1 MLNAAVDDSNIICL
15 RLCNGIAIV
24 KMLKNALW
32 RALRIIFRPKCTRSH
47 DFAYAQYIGLVSAWQ
62 RAQDRERW
70 RRTVETAMLQAGHA
84 FDDDDHN
91 ATIINR
97 KQVGLEVDL
106 ECRDFVLHSN
116 VC

>member
-1 MLNAAVDDSNIICL
+1 MDHT
-15 RLCNGIAIV
+15 
-24 KMLKNALW
+24 
-32 RALRIIFRPKCTRSH
+32 RALRSIISGLPRDWKRPPWRPQRTWLRTNEQ
-47 DFAYAQYIGLVSAWQ
+47 DLRPLNIGLVSAWQ